1 MRAREEEATVAVDR
15 VGAATAEAMA
25 AAETVAERVEVAR
38 EEATVAER
46 VAMAERV
53 EATAAAMAAAEKV
66 DWAAARVEAERVE
79 AVTVRGTVKR
89 CAPLP
94 G

>member
-1 MRAREEEATVAVDR
+1 VAVER
-15 VGAATAEAMA
+15 VGAATVEAMA
-25 AAETVAERVEVAR
+25 AAERVER
-38 EEATVAER
+38 
-46 VAMAERV
+46 
-53 EATAAAMAAAEKV
+53 
-66 DWAAARVEAERVE
+66 AAARVAVERVE

>member
-1 MRAREEEATVAVDR
+1 VGGARVAAREG
-15 VGAATAEAMA
+15 GA
-25 AAETVAERVEVAR
+25 R
-38 EEATVAER
+38 
-46 VAMAERV
+46 
-53 EATAAAMAAAEKV
+53 
-66 DWAAARVEAERVE
+66 AAARVEVERVE

>member
-1 MRAREEEATVAVDR
+1 MRPDAAAAKVVVATEAGATE
-15 VGAATAEAMA
+15 AATEG
-25 AAETVAERVEVAR
+25 VAR
-38 EEATVAER
+38 
-46 VAMAERV
+46 
-53 EATAAAMAAAEKV
+53 
-66 DWAAARVEAERVE
+66 AAARVEVERVE

>member
-1 MRAREEEATVAVDR
+1 VRAREAEARVVEM
-15 VGAATAEAMA
+15 VGAAAVEATA
-25 AAETVAERVEVAR
+25 AAA
-38 EEATVAER
+38 AER

-53 EATAAAMAAAEKV
+53 ERAE
-66 DWAAARVEAERVE
+66 ARVEVERVE

-89 CAPLP
+89 RAPLL

>member
-1 MRAREEEATVAVDR
+1 MRARE
-15 VGAATAEAMA
+15 AEARV
-25 AAETVAERVEVAR
+25 AERVVMAERVEVAT
-38 EEATVAER
+38 EEATGAERGAAETVGAETAAR

-53 EATAAAMAAAEKV
+53 ER
-66 DWAAARVEAERVE
+66 AAARVEVERVE